1 MAENDRVIPWI
12 DPGEPGVSIPD
23 SEKSRPPLLLFEK
36 VSRAVE
42 GKGDEMPQP
51 NRLSAI
57 GINHNYEGWA
67 AEEKKKKEYLRYLSI
82 SQNRA

>member
-12 DPGEPGVSIPD
+12 DAGELDVSIPD
-23 SEKSRPPLLLFEK
+23 SETSRPPLLLFKE

-42 GKGDEMPQP
+42 GRGDEMPQP

-57 GINHNYEGWA
+57 GINHTYEGR
-67 AEEKKKKEYLRYLSI
+67 AEERRIFNIYI
-82 SQNRA
+82 